1 MQLRTAIRTISIRES
16 RGERIAKTDKTE
28 RERQNQSKRMIEV
41 KQGRLSTKTAVA
53 LGPSY

>member
-28 RERQNQSKRMIEV
+28 RESERNRDRQRQRWADRKR
-41 KQGRLSTKTAVA
+41 Q
-53 LGPSY
+53 